1 MAKIMVRIIATVQTR
16 GDSEITGVKTVWLSH
31 WAWLV
36 LGWKTD
42 LQKRLLRDK
51 QFKDKRGNAIKAP
64 MESLV
69 PDLSKITKAERIEEI
84 GLIHVWLYFCY
95 LLKITHKT
103 F

>member
-51 QFKDKRGNAIKAP
+51 QFKGKREMA
-64 MESLV
+64 
-69 PDLSKITKAERIEEI
+69 
-84 GLIHVWLYFCY
+84 
-95 LLKITHKT
+95 LKFKWSHSYSTSQNNQGRED
-103 F
+103 